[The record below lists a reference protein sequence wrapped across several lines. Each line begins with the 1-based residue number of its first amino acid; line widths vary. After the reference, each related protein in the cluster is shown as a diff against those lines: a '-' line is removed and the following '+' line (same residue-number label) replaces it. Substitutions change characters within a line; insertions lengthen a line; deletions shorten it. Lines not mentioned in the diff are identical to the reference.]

1 MTRMRSVRIMLVLM
15 VVGLTPLVMGA
26 GGGNPG
32 VPSDKKIGGPMFTAN
47 IVLDP
52 HEAGVTSTAKRATI
66 RLSHNQNTAAALF
79 TIPPL
84 FPLDNGCDLTL
95 TDTRFL
101 TQPLSNWIDLSVL
114 TPLFA
119 NLGVTISPTT
129 MDPVIVQILNDDCTA
144 DPANPGPLSGGSKPG
159 ILSFQARVRF
169 LLPK

>member
-1 MTRMRSVRIMLVLM
+1 MLVLM

-26 GGGNPG
+26 GGGNRG

-47 IVLDP
+47 VVLDP
-52 HEAGVTSTAKRATI
+52 HEAGVTSTAKHATI
-66 RLSHNQNTAAALF
+66 RLSFNQNTAAALF
-79 TIPPL
+79 TIPAL
-84 FPLDNGCDLTL
+84 FPLTAGCDLTL

-101 TQPLSNWIDLSVL
+101 TQPLSNWIDLTVL
-114 TPLFA
+114 APLFA
-119 NLGVTISPTT
+119 NLGVTINPPTT
-129 MDPVIVQILNDDCTA
+129 MDPIIVQILNDDCTA